1 MMLKKPS
8 SEEKA
13 QLFSQENWAS
23 IVKAKKISIA
33 KNIHIWMLLTLSAW
47 PDTHLYL
54 GVVQFQHETQTH
66 AMNSDEAA

>member
-23 IVKAKKISIA
+23 IVKAKKF
-33 KNIHIWMLLTLSAW
+33 
-47 PDTHLYL
+47 P
-54 GVVQFQHETQTH
+54 
-66 AMNSDEAA
+66 